1 MLSLPETILSL
12 PPQVTRFAPSPTG
25 RLHLGHAYSAYF
37 VLSCARATGGSYL
50 LRLEDTDHTRCRA
63 PFYDAIRD
71 DLAFLGLSPDRET
84 PAQST
89 RMGAYQAALSQ
100 LQDSGLLYP
109 CFCTRKDIARSVT
122 APHGPDGNF
131 YPGTC
136 RHLSDDERQARMAAQ
151 PYALRLDTKT
161 AAARAGPLAFQEL
174 MHKPGS
180 HTVDYNAIDDV
191 VLARKDIGTSYN
203 LAVVVDDAAD
213 GVTLVT
219 RGQDIF
225 AATGL
230 HRLLQA
236 LLDLPAPR
244 YAHHPLVVD
253 DQGRR
258 LAKRA
263 DDVALGTLRDAGWS
277 AAQIMAEAL
286 GRLLQDGA
294 KSP

>member
-1 MLSLPETILSL
+1 MMSLPKSILDL

-25 RLHLGHAYSAYF
+25 RLHLGHAYSALF
-37 VLSCARATGGSYL
+37 VQQCAHATDGTYL
-50 LRLEDTDHTRCRA
+50 LRIEDTDHTRCR
-63 PFYDAIRD
+63 PEFYDAIRE
-71 DLAFLGLSPDRET
+71 DLAFLELTPDRET

-89 RMGAYQAALSQ
+89 RMPAYQAALRQ
-100 LQDSGLLYP
+100 LQDRGLLYP

-136 RHLSDDERQARMAAQ
+136 RHLSEDERQARMAAE
-151 PYALRLDTKT
+151 PYALRLNTKE
-161 AAARAGPLAFQEL
+161 AADMAGPLQFEEL
-174 MHKPGS
+174 AYRPA
-180 HTVDYNAIDDV
+180 TYQVDYGAIDDV

-213 GVTLVT
+213 GITLVT

-225 AATGL
+225 EATGL

-236 LLDLPAPR
+236 LLDLPAPK
-244 YAHHPLVVD
+244 YAHHGLIVD

-263 DDVALGTLRDAGWS
+263 DDVALLTLRQSGWDRNK
-277 AAQIMAEAL
+277 IMEEAL
-286 GRLLQDGA
+286 NRLA
-294 KSP
+294 KSS

>member
-1 MLSLPETILSL
+1 MLSLPKSILNL

-25 RLHLGHAYSAYF
+25 RLHLGHAYSALF
-37 VLSCARATGGSYL
+37 VQQCAHQTDGTYVMRI
-50 LRLEDTDHTRCRA
+50 EDTDHTRCR
-63 PFYDAIRD
+63 PEFYDAIRD
-71 DLAFLGLSPDRET
+71 DLTFLDLVPDRET

-89 RMGAYQAALSQ
+89 RMADYGAALDR
-100 LQDSGLLYP
+100 LQNKGLLYP

-122 APHGPDGNF
+122 APHGPDGSF

-136 RHLSDDERQARMAAQ
+136 RHLSADERQARMAVESF
-151 PYALRLDTKT
+151 ALRLDKAK
-161 AAARAGPLAFQEL
+161 AADITGPLSFDELAFQPGT
-174 MHKPGS
+174 HK
-180 HTVDYNAIDDV
+180 VVYDAIDDV

-213 GVTLVT
+213 GITLVT
-219 RGQDIF
+219 RGEDIF

-236 LLDLPAPR
+236 LLDLPAPQ
-244 YAHHPLVVD
+244 YAHHGLVVD

-263 DDVALGTLRDAGWS
+263 DDVALLTLRQAGWDRDK
-277 AAQIMAEAL
+277 IMSEAL
-286 GRLLQDGA
+286 NRLA
-294 KSP
+294 KSS